1 MQLFI
6 LYILYIYKSKNYED
20 NMGIQVAKT
29 ESGWT
34 ITKDGSTFSVT
45 DKNKNGQWDSDELI
59 KSLSGKGYLNGDELY
74 EAKYQIAQLGDGV
87 TPEQMAAHERYQQ
100 QKAAQQAQQQQ
111 QTTVVQGKQ
120 KGKFWRGLS
129 LGLTAMVPLFSSLT
143 GMFAGMSMN
152 NWSYNC
158 GNTNDTFLKISGGI
172 TGSLFGLSASLP
184 LVAGLFMNN
193 QTVPQQTTIYNNNI
207 NSLGFNTAG
216 LYGAMSAQTDY
227 LKQWQ
232 ENIDKTNEE
241 AAKAR
246 EKQAKEQQEKAD
258 RDYINGVIERVTPK
272 NAIIDAGNKEY
283 IKSLRDLDGER
294 VYTEEEMAN
303 VEKINNAELIPYR
316 HIGDDASDKTKLSP
330 AFSQSLNE
338 LLLSYEEATGDKKY
352 DIMPKEAYTEV
363 TTIISKE
370 KLTAEDVEKLKEL
383 YQKYEENIPSDEE

>member
-1 MQLFI
+1 M
-6 LYILYIYKSKNYED
+6 
-20 NMGIQVAKT
+20 
-29 ESGWT
+29 
-34 ITKDGSTFSVT
+34 
-45 DKNKNGQWDSDELI
+45 
-59 KSLSGKGYLNGDELY
+59 
-74 EAKYQIAQLGDGV
+74 
-87 TPEQMAAHERYQQ
+87 
-100 QKAAQQAQQQQ
+100 
-111 QTTVVQGKQ
+111 QGKQ

-158 GNTNDTFLKISGGI
+158 GSTNDTLLRISGGI
-172 TGSLFGLSASLP
+172 TGGLFGLSSSLP

-193 QTVPQQTTIYNNNI
+193 QTVPQTNIYNSNI
-207 NSLGFNTAG
+207 NSFGFNTAG
-216 LYGAMSAQTDY
+216 LYDAISAQNDY

>member
-1 MQLFI
+1 
-6 LYILYIYKSKNYED
+6 
-20 NMGIQVAKT
+20 MGIQVAKT

-143 GMFAGMSMN
+143 GMFAGMSMT

-172 TGSLFGLSASLP
+172 TGGLFGLSASLP

-283 IKSLRDLDGER
+283 IKSLRDLDDER
-294 VYTEEEMAN
+294 VYTDEEIKN
-303 VEKINNAELIPYR
+303 VKKIDIAELIPYR
-316 HIGDDASDKTKLSP
+316 HVGDDASDKTKLSP
-330 AFSQSLNE
+330 AFAEKLNN
-338 LLLSYEEATGDKKY
+338 LLTAYEKAEGDNKL
-352 DIMPKEAYTEV
+352 DIMSEEIYTEIS
-363 TTIISKE
+363 TILNQE
-370 KLTAEDVEKLKEL
+370 TLT
-383 YQKYEENIPSDEE
+383 EENIERLQEIYTNCEENFLEEKE

>member
-1 MQLFI
+1 
-6 LYILYIYKSKNYED
+6 
-20 NMGIQVAKT
+20 MGIQVAKT

-87 TPEQMAAHERYQQ
+87 TPEQMATHERYQQ

-129 LGLTAMVPLFSSLT
+129 LGLTAMVPLFSTLT

-158 GNTNDTFLKISGGI
+158 GNTNDTLLRISGGI
-172 TGSLFGLSASLP
+172 TGSLFGLSSSLP

>member
-1 MQLFI
+1 
-6 LYILYIYKSKNYED
+6 
-20 NMGIQVAKT
+20 MGIQVAKT

-34 ITKDGSTFSVT
+34 ISKDGSTFSVT

-87 TPEQMAAHERYQQ
+87 TPEQMATHERYQQ

-129 LGLTAMVPLFSSLT
+129 LGLTAMVPLFSTLT

-158 GNTNDTFLKISGGI
+158 GNTNDTLLRISGGI
-172 TGSLFGLSASLP
+172 TGSLFGLSSSLP

-216 LYGAMSAQTDY
+216 LYDAMSAQNDY

-258 RDYINGVIERVTPK
+258 RDYVNDVIEKVTPE

-283 IKSLRDLDGER
+283 IESLWDFDNER
-294 VYTEEEMAN
+294 VYTEEEIN
-303 VEKINNAELIPYR
+303 IVKKIDGAKLIPYR
-316 HIGDDASDKTKLSP
+316 HIRDDKSETTKLSP
-330 AFSQSLNE
+330 DAAKKLHE
-338 LLLSYEEATGDKKY
+338 LLTAYEQAEGDKKF
-352 DIMPKEAYTEV
+352 DIMPEEV
-363 TTIISKE
+363 QTQITTILKQETLTEKDIETLKILSKE
-370 KLTAEDVEKLKEL
+370 YWLKLP
-383 YQKYEENIPSDEE
+383 ENNKNK